1 MVKILAILYS
11 GGKTVEKGNRLLGTV
26 EKQIWHQKLAQKRR
40 ARTCFARFMVTDDK
54 EGPASDFKNILPMYT
69 HVTAIFLTLR
79 SKADCESFQTKTLII
94 ISFHPG

>member
-1 MVKILAILYS
+1 
-11 GGKTVEKGNRLLGTV
+11 
-26 EKQIWHQKLAQKRR
+26 
-40 ARTCFARFMVTDDK
+40 MVTDDK